1 MNKRTREILKKTFAA
16 LCACVVVIAL
26 VASVF
31 LPVVRAATQK
41 QLDDA
46 KNKTQQAKTAAQ
58 KAEAEKKAAINSY
71 NALDAQIQSTE
82 NEIDT
87 LEKQIEQTKKD
98 IELKE
103 EELKLAQEQLESHEK
118 AFMARAGAMYE
129 HNDIKYVELLFKADS
144 LSDFL
149 TKIDMITQI
158 MEYDDKVLTDLKETR
173 EKINLAKKQLEESL
187 VRQEEDS
194 KKLETKRQSLSL
206 ALAEKEKLMKEAIKN
221 ADRYKAIY
229 EAAEQAEQALIR
241 ENRNAFSQN
250 GYNVKYTGGRFAWPV
265 PGSHRITSQ
274 YGERIHPVYKTRK
287 FHSGIDVGAGYGL
300 DIIAAADGKVTL
312 ATTNGGYGK
321 CVVINHGSGI
331 TTLYGHCSTLLVS
344 AGDTVTKGQ
353 VIAKVGSTGVSTGPH
368 LHFEVRINGATTNP
382 LNYLS

>member
-16 LCACVVVIAL
+16 LCASVVVIAL

-103 EELKLAQEQLESHEK
+103 EELKLAEEQLESHEK

-173 EKINLAKKQLEESL
+173 EKINLAKKQLEDIL

-194 KKLETKRQSLSL
+194 KKLETKRASLSL
-206 ALAEKEKLMKEAIKN
+206 ALAEKEKLMKEAIRN

-241 ENRNAFSQN
+241 ENRNAFSQS

-287 FHSGIDVGAGYGL
+287 FHSGIDIGAGYGL

-331 TTLYGHCSTLLVS
+331 TTLYGHCSTMLVS

>member
-1 MNKRTREILKKTFAA
+1 MNKRTREVLKKTFAV
-16 LCACVVVIAL
+16 LCACIVVTAL

-41 QLDDA
+41 QLNDA
-46 KNKTQQAKTAAQ
+46 KNKTQEAKTAAQ

-71 NALDAQIQSTE
+71 NALDSQIQNTE

-98 IELKE
+98 IVLKE
-103 EELKLAQEQLESHEK
+103 EELKLAEEQLKSHEE

-158 MEYDDKVLTDLKETR
+158 MEYDNKVLTDLKETR
-173 EKINLAKKQLEESL
+173 EKINLAKKQLEDIL
-187 VRQEEDS
+187 VRQEDDS
-194 KKLETKRQSLSL
+194 KKLETKRQSLSA

-229 EAAEQAEQALIR
+229 EAAERAEQALIR
-241 ENRNAFSQN
+241 ENANAFSQS

-287 FHSGIDVGAGYGL
+287 FHSGIDIGAGYGL
-300 DIIAAADGKVTL
+300 DIVAAADGKVTL

-331 TTLYGHCSTLLVS
+331 TTLYGHCSSMLVS

-382 LNYLS
+382 LNYVS

>member
-1 MNKRTREILKKTFAA
+1 MNKRTRGILKKTFAV
-16 LCACVVVIAL
+16 LCACVVVVAL

-46 KNKTQQAKTAAQ
+46 KNKTQEAKTAAQ

-71 NALDAQIQSTE
+71 NALDAQIQGTE
-82 NEIDT
+82 NEIDS

-103 EELKLAQEQLESHEK
+103 EELKLAEEQLESHEK

-173 EKINLAKKQLEESL
+173 EKINLAKKQLEDIL

-194 KKLETKRQSLSL
+194 KKLEAKRQSLSA

-241 ENRNAFSQN
+241 ENKNAFSQG

-274 YGERIHPVYKTRK
+274 YGNRIHPVYKTNK
-287 FHSGIDVGAGYGL
+287 FHSGIDIGAGYGL

-382 LNYLS
+382 LNYVS

>member
-1 MNKRTREILKKTFAA
+1 MNKRTREILKKTFAVV
-16 LCACVVVIAL
+16 CACVVVAAL
-26 VASVF
+26 VASVL
-31 LPVVRAATQK
+31 LPAVSAATQK
-41 QLDDA
+41 QIDA
-46 KNKTQQAKTAAQ
+46 ASKKTEQAKKDAQ
-58 KAEAEKKAAINSY
+58 KAETEKQAAINSY
-71 NALDAQIQSTE
+71 NALDEQIKNIE
-82 NEIDT
+82 NEIDS

-103 EELKLAQEQLESHEK
+103 EELRIAEEQLVEHEN
-118 AFMARAGAMYE
+118 AFMARARAMYE
-129 HNDIKYVELLFKADS
+129 HKDIQYVELLFKADS

-149 TKIDMITQI
+149 TKVDMITQI

-173 EKINLAKKQLEESL
+173 EKINLAKSQLEDIL

-194 KKLETKRQSLSL
+194 KKLESKRVSLSS
-206 ALAEKEKLMKEAIKN
+206 ALAEKEKMMKDAIKN

-229 EAAEQAEQALIR
+229 EAAERAEEALIR
-241 ENRNAFSQN
+241 ENRLAFSQEGN
-250 GYNVKYTGGRFAWPV
+250 QTKYTGGKFAWPV
-265 PGSHRITSQ
+265 PGSHRITSS

-287 FHSGIDVGAGYGL
+287 FHSGIDIGAAYGL

-331 TTLYGHCSTLLVS
+331 TTLYGHCSTMLVS
-344 AGDTVTKGQ
+344 VGDTVTKGQ

-382 LNYLS
+382 LNYVS